1 MINKKDFFNLIIEQ
15 LNTRVKISDKEIL
28 PPEERIMYFSKVLST
43 LTPKEEKILRM
54 RFGIGTGGTKYT
66 QQEIGRHL
74 TITGS
79 RVSQI
84 QNQALRKLMHPAR
97 LKFLKGILNISDSQ
111 KLSEK
116 QNAEI
121 SPVIE
126 TINRLTPE
134 LIAHLK
140 KKSDDLNKL
149 HWKVFEHL
157 VAEFFASWGFD
168 EVKLVGRSKE
178 TSADIFAAY
187 LINPAGIKQKYFI
200 EVKRWKD
207 RIGIEVINQVIGAM
221 ISERDKVGWHAAM
234 IVTVVG
240 YKDFEKW
247 TKEEL
252 VYKGLYLKDK
262 DDLLIW
268 LNNYEHHK
276 NGLWL
281 PKPINKL
288 TLN

>member
-1 MINKKDFFNLIIEQ
+1 MVNKKDFFNLIIEQ
-15 LNTRVKISDKEIL
+15 LNTPVKISDKEIL
-28 PPEERIMYFSKVLST
+28 PPEERIKYFAKVLST

-97 LKFLKGILNISDSQ
+97 LKFLKGILNINDSQ

-116 QNAEI
+116 QHAEI

-187 LINPAGIKQKYFI
+187 LINPAGIKQKYFMAYNWGQ
-200 EVKRWKD
+200 VLKYKFNCV
-207 RIGIEVINQVIGAM
+207 RIAIQWQ
-221 ISERDKVGWHAAM
+221 DH
-234 IVTVVG
+234 
-240 YKDFEKW
+240 
-247 TKEEL
+247 
-252 VYKGLYLKDK
+252 
-262 DDLLIW
+262 
-268 LNNYEHHK
+268 
-276 NGLWL
+276 
-281 PKPINKL
+281 
-288 TLN
+288 